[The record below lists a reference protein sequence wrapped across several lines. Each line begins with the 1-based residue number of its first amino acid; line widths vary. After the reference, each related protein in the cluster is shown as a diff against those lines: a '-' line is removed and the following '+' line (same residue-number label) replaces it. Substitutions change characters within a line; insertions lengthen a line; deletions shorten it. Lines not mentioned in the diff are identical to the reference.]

1 MANIDVDALRDDPWE
16 RLRDLVPGGREGHPV
31 ASRHEPAVK
40 QVVQASHLLTAA
52 VMLGMAAAQAIGTAP
67 QYRSVLVATWPTRK
81 RPVEQEQ
88 VVVGDLI
95 YATSPGAGRWMK
107 LPITASDRARLAEGL
122 VRYPPHHCEAAGQ
135 VVESPSMQ
143 LYTYQQDV
151 SGPGSAVSR
160 FWVGKQDGRPQRVGG
175 QESTTQVVITLEY
188 EGVKPPDLH
197 EPAPLGDH

>member
-1 MANIDVDALRDDPWE
+1 VQVS
-16 RLRDLVPGGREGHPV
+16 RLL
-31 ASRHEPAVK
+31 ATAVI
-40 QVVQASHLLTAA
+40 
-52 VMLGMAAAQAIGTAP
+52 LGMAATPARADDAACAAVLTAAQAIGTAP

-107 LPITASDRARLAEGL
+107 LPITAADRARLAEGL

-135 VVESPSMQ
+135 AVESPSMQ

-160 FWVGKQDGRPQRVGG
+160 FWIGKQDGLPRRIES
-175 QESTTQVVITLEY
+175 QEGTTQMVVTLEY
-188 EGVKPPDLH
+188 ENIKPPEL
-197 EPAPLGDH
+197 E